1 MSQIDCD
8 TEHDEIKQLGTI
20 TGQDIGEDFIIFP
33 IEVPMYVTMKV
44 VQDEGG
50 ELKPELVAK
59 LSRKTK
65 KPKMRTL
72 PLILHPS
79 GVPLLVENLFLRYL
93 MQEEIRNDESLER
106 LAIGLLGFCRFC
118 HASEWLDDSGNSAP
132 MTYRSLCHDP
142 EEGAP
147 WLYGDFLFDNLHKRD
162 PSTGIVV
169 EEGYAPS
176 TAKFNIR
183 VVARFYAW
191 LLDMGYITF
200 NEDYKAFNEKYIE
213 LRRRGDK
220 DSQSSGADKKML
232 SHTFSGS
239 GNGYKRMIRTSDFL
253 KRFTDVA
260 AMSDIEE
267 WKSSTL

>member
-118 HASEWLDDSGNSAP
+118 HASESA
-132 MTYRSLCHDP
+132 R
-142 EEGAP
+142 
-147 WLYGDFLFDNLHKRD
+147 
-162 PSTGIVV
+162 
-169 EEGYAPS
+169 
-176 TAKFNIR
+176 
-183 VVARFYAW
+183 
-191 LLDMGYITF
+191 
-200 NEDYKAFNEKYIE
+200 
-213 LRRRGDK
+213 
-220 DSQSSGADKKML
+220 
-232 SHTFSGS
+232 
-239 GNGYKRMIRTSDFL
+239 
-253 KRFTDVA
+253 
-260 AMSDIEE
+260 
-267 WKSSTL
+267 